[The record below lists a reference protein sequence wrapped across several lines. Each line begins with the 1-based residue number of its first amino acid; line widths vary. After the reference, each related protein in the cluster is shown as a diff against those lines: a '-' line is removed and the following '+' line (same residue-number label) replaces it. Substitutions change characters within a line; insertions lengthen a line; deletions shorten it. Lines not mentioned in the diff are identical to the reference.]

1 METTDLKIV
10 ENKENL
16 KVGTVLGIVF
26 ISFIVIFF
34 ILFLGIT
41 LYISSSDK
49 IITGIYIKGV
59 EVAGLTKEQAIE
71 KVTNEF
77 NNVLPNN
84 LTVVHGEYETQ
95 LNLDDLG
102 ANLNIEEAVDR
113 AYNIGR
119 DGNIFKNMG
128 TIIKNLVSV
137 NDLDLNVTV
146 NTEQCTSILNDISTK
161 LPDTVV
167 QSSYY
172 VEGNKLIITMGKT
185 GNIVDVTPSIENI
198 KNKIQDLSY
207 ASSKIELVTVSKDP
221 DAIDIDKIHNEIYK
235 EPVNAYYTT
244 NPYVVYPHE
253 NGVDFN
259 ISVDEAKAML
269 NEVKDEYEIPLKY
282 TAPSV
287 TTNMIGT
294 EAFPDLLAKFST
306 NYNARDT
313 DRTTN
318 LRLAAEKI
326 NGTVLMPGE
335 TFSYN
340 TVVGER
346 TIAAGYK
353 EAAMYQNGEVVD
365 GLGGGICQISTTLYN
380 AVLYSNLEI
389 VERRNHQ
396 FVPSYAKAGRD
407 ATVVYGS
414 IDFKFKNTRNYP
426 VKILCTVSGGV
437 AKCEIYGLKENPDYD
452 VEITSRVTETTATS
466 IKSETYKTVRQNGQ
480 VISSERIN
488 KDTYKRH

>member
-10 ENKENL
+10 ENKDNL

-84 LTVVHGEYETQ
+84 LTVSHGEYETQ
-95 LNLDDLG
+95 LNLEDLG
-102 ANLNIEEAVDR
+102 ANFNIEEAVDR

-119 DGNIFKNMG
+119 DSNIFKNMG
-128 TIIKNLVSV
+128 TIIKNLVTLQNLS
-137 NDLDLNVTV
+137 LNVTV
-146 NTEQCTSILNDISTK
+146 NTEQCTNILNDISTK

-172 VEGNKLIITMGKT
+172 VEGSKLIITSGKT
-185 GNIVDVTPSIENI
+185 GNVVDVTSSIENI
-198 KNKIQDLSY
+198 KNKIEDLSY
-207 ASSKIELVTVSKDP
+207 ASSKIELVTVSKNP
-221 DAIDIDKIHNEIYK
+221 DAIDIDKIHNELYK

-244 NPYVVYPHE
+244 DPYVVYPHE

-259 ISVDEAKAML
+259 ISVDEAKALL
-269 NEVKDEYEIPLKY
+269 NEPKDEYEIPLKY

-294 EAFPDLLAKFST
+294 EAFPNLLAQFST
-306 NYNARDT
+306 KYNAKDT

-318 LRLAAEKI
+318 LRLAAQKI

-353 EAAMYQNGEVVD
+353 EAAMYQNGKVVD

-396 FVPSYAKAGRD
+396 FVPSYANAGRD

-414 IDFKFKNTRNYP
+414 IDFRFKNTRNYP
-426 VKILCTVSGGV
+426 IKILCTVSGGV

-452 VEITSRVTETTATS
+452 VEITSRVTETTSTS

-480 VISSERIN
+480 VISSERTN

>member
-102 ANLNIEEAVDR
+102 ANLNIEEAVNR

-119 DGNIFKNMG
+119 DSNIFKNMG
-128 TIIKNLVSV
+128 TIIKNLVAVS
-137 NDLDLNVTV
+137 DLELNVTV

-172 VEGNKLIITMGKT
+172 VEGNKLIITRGKS

-198 KNKIQDLSY
+198 KNKIQDLTY
-207 ASSKIELVTVSKDP
+207 ASSKIELVTVAKDP

-253 NGVDFN
+253 NGVDFK

>member
-10 ENKENL
+10 KNKENL

-26 ISFIVIFF
+26 ISFIIIFF

-41 LYISSSDK
+41 LYISSSNK

-59 EVAGLTKEQAIE
+59 EVAGLTKKQAIE
-71 KVTNEF
+71 KVRSEF
-77 NNVLPNN
+77 NNVLPDN

-95 LNLDDLG
+95 INLEDLG
-102 ANLNIEEAVDR
+102 ANFNIEEAVDR

-119 DGNIFKNMG
+119 SSNIFKNMG
-128 TIIKNLVSV
+128 TIIKNLVAA
-137 NDLDLNVTV
+137 NDLELNVTL
-146 NTEQCTSILNDISTK
+146 NTEQTTSILNDISTK

-172 VEGNKLIITMGKT
+172 VEGKKLIITRGKT
-185 GNIVDVTPSIENI
+185 GNIVDVTPTIENI

-221 DAIDIDKIHNEIYK
+221 DSIDIDKIHNEIYK

-294 EAFPDLLAKFST
+294 EAFPNLLAEFST

-318 LRLAAEKI
+318 LRLAASKI

-353 EAAMYQNGEVVD
+353 EAAMYQNGQVVD

-380 AVLYSNLEI
+380 AVLYANLEI

-396 FVPSYAKAGRD
+396 FVPSYSKAGRD

-414 IDFKFKNTRNYP
+414 IDFRFKNSRNYP

-437 AKCEIYGLKENPDYD
+437 AKCQIFGLKENPDYD
-452 VEITSRVTETTATS
+452 VEITSRVTETTSTS

>member
-1 METTDLKIV
+1 METTELKIV
-10 ENKENL
+10 EEKKKFSVL
-16 KVGTVLGIVF
+16 ATLGIVL
-26 ISFIVIFF
+26 ICFF
-34 ILFLGIT
+34 IILFALFLGIT
-41 LYISSSDK
+41 VYISSTDK

-59 EVAGLTKEQAIE
+59 EVSGLTKDQAIE
-71 KVTNEF
+71 KVNTEF
-77 NNVLPNN
+77 NKVLPKN
-84 LTVVHGEYETQ
+84 LTVFHNEFETQ
-95 LNLDDLG
+95 LSLEDLG
-102 ANLNIEEAVDR
+102 ANFNIEEAVNR

-119 DGNIFKNMG
+119 DGNIFSNMG
-128 TIIKNLVSV
+128 TIIKNLVKV
-137 NDLDLNVTV
+137 QDLDLNVSL
-146 NTEQCTSILNDISTK
+146 NNEQCSTILNDISTK

-172 VEGNKLIITMGKT
+172 VEGKKLIITRGKT
-185 GNIVDVTPSIENI
+185 GNVVDIDPSIETI

-207 ASSKIELVTVSKDP
+207 ASNKIELVTVSKDP

-235 EPVNAYYTT
+235 EPVDAYYTT
-244 NPYVVYPHE
+244 DPYVVYPHE

-259 ISVDEAKAML
+259 ISIDEAKAML

-282 TAPSV
+282 TSPNV
-287 TTNMIGT
+287 TTNMIGK
-294 EAFPDLLAKFST
+294 EAFPDTLGSFTT

-380 AVLYSNLEI
+380 AVLYANLEI

-396 FVPSYAKAGRD
+396 FVPSYCNAGRD

-414 IDFKFKNTRNYP
+414 IDFRFKNTRNYP

-452 VEITSRVTETTATS
+452 VEITSQVTSRTSTS

-480 VISSERIN
+480 IISSERIN
-488 KDTYKRH
+488 KDTYKAH

>member
-1 METTDLKIV
+1 MGATDLKIV
-10 ENKENL
+10 ENKEHNNIGL
-16 KVGTVLGIVF
+16 ILGIIF
-26 ISFIVIFF
+26 ISFLLIFF
-34 ILFLGIT
+34 IVFLGIT
-41 LYISSSDK
+41 IYISSSDK
-49 IITGIYIKGV
+49 IIPGVHIKGV
-59 EVAGLTKEQAIE
+59 QVSGLTKQQAIQ
-71 KVTNEF
+71 KVNDEF
-77 NNVLPNN
+77 SKVLPDN
-84 LTVVHGEYETQ
+84 LTVVHGDYETQ

-102 ANLNIEEAVDR
+102 ANFNIEEAVDR

-119 DGNIFKNMG
+119 DGNIFSNMG
-128 TIIKNLVSV
+128 TIIRDLVSSQ
-137 NDLDLNVTV
+137 DLGLNVTL
-146 NTEQCTSILNDISTK
+146 NNEQCTNVLNDISTK
-161 LPDTVV
+161 LPDAVV

-172 VEGNKLIITMGKT
+172 VDGKTLVITKGKT

-207 ASSKIELVTVSKDP
+207 ASNKIELTTVSKDP
-221 DAIDIDKIHNEIYK
+221 DAIDIDKIHSEIYK
-235 EPVNAYYTT
+235 EPVDAYYTT
-244 NPYVVYPHE
+244 NPYVVHPHE
-253 NGVDFN
+253 NGVDFK

-269 NEVKDEYEIPLKY
+269 QEDKDEYEIPLKY
-282 TAPSV
+282 TSPNV

-294 EAFPDLLAKFST
+294 EAFPDLLSSFST
-306 NYNARDT
+306 KYNAGDK

-318 LRLAAEKI
+318 LKLAAEKI

-353 EAAMYQNGEVVD
+353 EAPIYQNGEVVD

-380 AVLYSNLEI
+380 AVLYANLEI

-396 FVPSYAKAGRD
+396 FVPSYANAGRD

-414 IDFKFKNTRNYP
+414 IDFRFKNTRNYP

-437 AKCEIYGLKENPDYD
+437 AKCEIYGLKENPDYE
-452 VEITSRVTETTATS
+452 VEITSKVIEKTSKS
-466 IKSETYKTVRQNGQ
+466 IKSETYKTVKQNGQ
-480 VISSERIN
+480 VISSGRISR
-488 KDTYKRH
+488 DTYKRH

>member
-10 ENKENL
+10 ENKKHL
-16 KVGTVLGIVF
+16 SVGMILGIVL

-41 LYISSSDK
+41 MYISSSDK
-49 IITGIYIKGV
+49 IIPGIYIKGV
-59 EVAGLTKEQAIE
+59 EVSGLTKEQAKQ
-71 KVTNEF
+71 KVNDEF
-77 NNVLPNN
+77 SKVLPDY
-84 LTVVHGEYETQ
+84 LTVVHGDYETQ
-95 LNLDDLG
+95 LNLEDLG
-102 ANLNIEEAVDR
+102 ANFNIEEAVDR
-113 AYNIGR
+113 AYNLGR
-119 DGNIFKNMG
+119 DSNIFKNMG
-128 TIIKNLVSV
+128 TIIKNLVSLE
-137 NDLDLNVTV
+137 DLGLNVTL
-146 NTEQCTSILNDISTK
+146 NTDQCTTILNDISTK
-161 LPDTVV
+161 LPDAIV

-172 VEGNKLIITMGKT
+172 VDGKTLVITKGKT

-198 KNKIQDLSY
+198 KNKLADLSFV
-207 ASSKIELVTVSKDP
+207 SSKIELATVSKDP
-221 DAIDIDKIHNEIYK
+221 DAIDIDKIHSEIYK
-235 EPVNAYYTT
+235 EPVDAYYTT
-244 NPYVVYPHE
+244 DPFVVHPHE

-269 NEVKDEYEIPLKY
+269 NEDKDEYDIPLKY
-282 TAPSV
+282 TSPSV

-294 EAFPDLLAKFST
+294 EAFPDLISNFST
-306 NYNARDT
+306 KYNARDK

-318 LRLAAEKI
+318 LKLAAEKI

-353 EAAMYQNGEVVD
+353 EAPIYQNGEVVD

-380 AVLYSNLEI
+380 AVLYANLEI

-396 FVPSYAKAGRD
+396 FVPSYANAGRD

-452 VEITSRVTETTATS
+452 VEITSQVTEKTSTS
-466 IKSETYKTVRQNGQ
+466 IKSATYKTVRQNGQ
-480 VISSERIN
+480 VISSERISR
-488 KDTYKRH
+488 DTYKRH

>member
-146 NTEQCTSILNDISTK
+146 NTEQCTFILNDISTK

-172 VEGNKLIITMGKT
+172 VEGNKLIITRGKT